1 MNRIPKCRA
10 KYFIPQQ
17 NNIKIATKESF
28 NEHIVPKITQ
38 RNLKFNGN
46 RNFGKDITNSIKNK
60 VITVGDKKS
69 NYDLQIKKHSSATQV
84 IQKEQKLKISI
95 NEKKLR
101 ENKSGDYISKKNEI
115 NINKDKTK
123 PGNNKKENIYHIGG
137 SKLHNSISF
146 GVNNICKPTNG
157 KVVSA
162 RVPSQKI
169 NKNRNTYNIKININK
184 NDIKSHDIN
193 LM

>member
-101 ENKSGDYISKKNEI
+101 ENKSGDYISKKLKLEI
-115 NINKDKTK
+115 L
-123 PGNNKKENIYHIGG
+123 KKKIYIILVVPNYIIQFHLELIIFV
-137 SKLHNSISF
+137 SLPMEKLF
-146 GVNNICKPTNG
+146 LQGFQVRKL
-157 KVVSA
+157 
-162 RVPSQKI
+162 
-169 NKNRNTYNIKININK
+169 IKIVILLILK
-184 NDIKSHDIN
+184 
-193 LM
+193 